1 MIIKQLDLISF
12 GKFEE
17 KSLTLS
23 DGMNIIY
30 GNNEAGK
37 TTIHKFIEG
46 MFFGFF
52 KPYSKRKIYTKDYE
66 RYFPWNSTEYRGVLK
81 FIHKGEVYRIE
92 RNFIKG
98 FDEVKIFDD
107 KTGEDIT
114 HLFDYDPVLRL
125 YSPSTALGFNSV
137 VYNNTINIKQLG
149 NKTDK
154 ILAKEIK
161 DSLINIG
168 GSLDEDISVK
178 NAIEELNREINFIG
192 TAGQRKTSPYGKTV
206 DRLEKLYEER
216 KIALKY
222 IEQIKV
228 QEIQLND
235 LKNKVSALKQE
246 RESLDKKIDNIKRL
260 EIREKY
266 EEAKKITRE
275 IDNLYKETERLK
287 EYSSLNFDDYTY
299 LISLKKEEDNLKN
312 NIYEW
317 NEELK
322 NINNSLNEL
331 IEDLN
336 GLKKYNIVNGEE
348 FENIIEKYKEIYRKR
363 EKLEVVQNKI
373 NNVKIENK
381 ILDEEN
387 MRDLIEDVYQYE
399 EIEEK
404 KNAIF
409 YKKEDT
415 SVLFLKTR
423 LEEKTKELKKKK
435 LLSFALSLTILTFIA
450 LGFKNNLFFI
460 LILPISLFLIYNL
473 YSNKDSKAYI
483 GNLNR
488 QIQELGEKER
498 EKNTELEKL
507 DYEMETILK
516 KYNCTTKIELKR
528 LLDENYEASLNIK
541 NRNKAFKLLKEE
553 EETLIKKIAEIE
565 DELKDF
571 NILLKVEEDFT
582 VEDIKNIERKYFEF
596 ITKKGKEAELLKEQK
611 ELRDKINGCH
621 IELGQI
627 SKDIEEIFSKNCSS
641 SIEEFKEGLIKKEK
655 YNNFI
660 KDIESKELLLNK
672 ILGNNNLEYLKK
684 ESILINKDLEYD
696 HKLLEKDSLL
706 NSLKDVDNRLSEKQK
721 NMTRI
726 EERINS
732 LFKNF
737 RPLVEI
743 DEDILR
749 KEKAKKEYE
758 KRLKSLTLA
767 RDTIEKISK
776 NIQRGFAP
784 TLNKKVSD
792 TISIVT
798 ENKYKEVKINEK
810 MDISVVEPESNA
822 LVDIGRLSGGTMDQI
837 YFATRFSIADILKE
851 EKTPLILDDCFIQY
865 DKNRLENIL
874 KFLIRESKKRQII
887 LFTCHTREKDILD
900 RNNSE
905 FNYLNL

>member
-246 RESLDKKIDNIKRL
+246 REFLDKKIDNIKRL

-336 GLKKYNIVNGEE
+336 SLKKYNIVNGEE

-435 LLSFALSLTILTFIA
+435 LLSFASSLTILTFIA

-507 DYEMETILK
+507 DYEMDTILK
-516 KYNCTTKIELKR
+516 KYNCSTKIELKR

-541 NRNKAFKLLKEE
+541 NRDKAFKLLKEE
-553 EETLIKKIAEIE
+553 EEILIKKIAEIE

-582 VEDIKNIERKYFEF
+582 IEDIKNIERKYFEF
-596 ITKKGKEAELLKEQK
+596 ITKKDKESELLKEQK

-655 YNNFI
+655 YNNYGG
-660 KDIESKELLLNK
+660 KIEGRGEKE
-672 ILGNNNLEYLKK
+672 
-684 ESILINKDLEYD
+684 
-696 HKLLEKDSLL
+696 H
-706 NSLKDVDNRLSEKQK
+706 
-721 NMTRI
+721 
-726 EERINS
+726 
-732 LFKNF
+732 
-737 RPLVEI
+737 
-743 DEDILR
+743 
-749 KEKAKKEYE
+749 
-758 KRLKSLTLA
+758 
-767 RDTIEKISK
+767 
-776 NIQRGFAP
+776 
-784 TLNKKVSD
+784 
-792 TISIVT
+792 
-798 ENKYKEVKINEK
+798 
-810 MDISVVEPESNA
+810 
-822 LVDIGRLSGGTMDQI
+822 
-837 YFATRFSIADILKE
+837 
-851 EKTPLILDDCFIQY
+851 
-865 DKNRLENIL
+865 
-874 KFLIRESKKRQII
+874 
-887 LFTCHTREKDILD
+887 
-900 RNNSE
+900 
-905 FNYLNL
+905 